1 MLRPSPPRHNQD
13 TTRSVKDYRRSPSLD
28 LLREDSL
35 RSQASHKT
43 RNSPTE
49 SEFLSPGHEN
59 FGHSSVRSILRD
71 RNTPGT
77 GRSVRF
83 FSRNDF
89 KVITPDHSVSLDIL
103 DKPQP
108 PIPQDEEP
116 FLDRVMQSTQPSGTS
131 PSSRI
136 SPGPKPRPKLA
147 GLFAPL
153 DDHQDSASNVSHSDM
168 SHLASVSPMNDYSNL
183 FDTSGHLDM
192 PFFPPP
198 SLDFDVNAAAFGSTS
213 FDSSANDISYVVR
226 DENIDGQM
234 TSTPPK
240 SADLKGKGKE

>member
-1 MLRPSPPRHNQD
+1 MLRSSPPRHNQD

-35 RSQASHKT
+35 LSHTSHRAKA
-43 RNSPTE
+43 SPTE
-49 SEFLSPGHEN
+49 SEFLSPGQER

-71 RNTPGT
+71 RHTPGT
-77 GRSVRF
+77 GQSVRF
-83 FSRNDF
+83 FSRNEF

-116 FLDRVMQSTQPSGTS
+116 FLDRVAQPSGSS

-147 GLFAPL
+147 GRLRLSTITNTLPRI
-153 DDHQDSASNVSHSDM
+153 
-168 SHLASVSPMNDYSNL
+168 SPIQIC
-183 FDTSGHLDM
+183 
-192 PFFPPP
+192 P
-198 SLDFDVNAAAFGSTS
+198 
-213 FDSSANDISYVVR
+213 I
-226 DENIDGQM
+226 
-234 TSTPPK
+234 
-240 SADLKGKGKE
+240 